1 LAGYAGGVE
10 REAGAESFDGWRFGG
25 GSGEDD
31 LHGVVA
37 VEGFGYGAET
47 VFAPGFALGGAG
59 LGDEDGDGFGLVDSL
74 FAEEEMRGGD
84 VF

>member
-1 LAGYAGGVE
+1 
-10 REAGAESFDGWRFGG
+10 
-25 GSGEDD
+25 
-31 LHGVVA
+31 